1 MSASRLLTRAA
12 LVALVASSIPVHAFY
27 LPGAAPHDYRV
38 AEKVDLFVNALTPM
52 LSGSDDAKL
61 VSTYFVFELFPS
73 HPWMNTAEVA
83 NQLWVISHPNLV
95 ILLKDDLTRRC

>member
-1 MSASRLLTRAA
+1 MSASRLLARAT
-12 LVALVASSIPVHAFY
+12 LVAFFASSIPVHAFY

-61 VSTYFVFELFPS
+61 VSTYSISQF
-73 HPWMNTAEVA
+73 T
-83 NQLWVISHPNLV
+83 VISYG
-95 ILLKDDLTRRC
+95 

>member
-1 MSASRLLTRAA
+1 MSASRLLTRAT
-12 LVALVASSIPVHAFY
+12 LIALVASSIPVNAFY

-61 VSTYFVFELFPS
+61 VSTYSVSQFATIS
-73 HPWMNTAEVA
+73 SMDKIAEVA
-83 NQLWVISHPNLV
+83 NQLYVTSNPWVPSKV
-95 ILLKDDLTRRC
+95 YLTWRC